1 MLLWRVIYLTLSFI
15 CIHCIINSRHT
26 KEKGRLWWV
35 LQSLQE
41 RFCTPIWPCPRQSFE
56 PSTLTRRPNNYNC
69 EFYMR
74 SQVAISEL
82 AETVSANIKYTEE
95 NREILDQKSITAF
108 LSGSPLSPIWQS
120 WLVKRG
126 TNYLRTAIIYIKIIS
141 VT

>member
-1 MLLWRVIYLTLSFI
+1 MGSPITSGKILYAHMALSTTVIWAI
-15 CIHCIINSRHT
+15 
-26 KEKGRLWWV
+26 
-35 LQSLQE
+35 
-41 RFCTPIWPCPRQSFE
+41 
-56 PSTLTRRPNNYNC
+56 TLTRRLNNYNC

-126 TNYLRTAIIYIKIIS
+126 TNYLHTAIIYIKIIS